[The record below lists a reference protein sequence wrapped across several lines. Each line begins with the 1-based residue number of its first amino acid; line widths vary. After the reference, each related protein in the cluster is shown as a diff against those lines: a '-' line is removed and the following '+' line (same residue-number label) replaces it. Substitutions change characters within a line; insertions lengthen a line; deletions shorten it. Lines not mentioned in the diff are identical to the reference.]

1 MTLFRSLLTAFGV
14 VLTCGPPGSSLG
26 LAAGYFGGQ
35 VDLGISFII
44 SVRLSMPVVLVA
56 LAVVAIVGGSLTIV
70 IVVLGLLLWDR
81 FAVVMRGAVMQV
93 RSQDYVVSAR
103 AAGCST
109 AHIVLFEVLPQVPG
123 PL

>member
-1 MTLFRSLLTAFGV
+1 
-14 VLTCGPPGSSLG
+14 
-26 LAAGYFGGQ
+26 
-35 VDLGISFII
+35 
-44 SVRLSMPVVLVA
+44 MPVVLVA

-81 FAVVMRGAVMQV
+81 FAVVMRGAVMHV

-109 AHIVLFEVLPQVPG
+109 AHIVLFAMLPIVPG
-123 PL
+123 QLIVVTTLVIAHAILLEPPLSFPGLGVQPPRPSWGLQ